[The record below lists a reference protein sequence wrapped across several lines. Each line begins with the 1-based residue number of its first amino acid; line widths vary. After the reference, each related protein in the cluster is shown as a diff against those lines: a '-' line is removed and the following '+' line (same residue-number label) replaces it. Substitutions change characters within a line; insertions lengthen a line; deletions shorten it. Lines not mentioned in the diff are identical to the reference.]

1 MTFTNQAA
9 GELRERLKRELANK
23 RSQSLIQTG
32 TFHSI
37 CLKMLEEAGEKADLA
52 DPLELSALAEEI
64 LEEESKNLRP
74 TEFLRRVSR
83 KK

>member
-23 RSQSLIQTG
+23 RGQSLIQTG

-37 CLKMLEEAGEKADLA
+37 CLKMLEAAGEKADLA
-52 DPLELSALAEEI
+52 DPLELSACGRD
-64 LEEESKNLRP
+64 S
-74 TEFLRRVSR
+74 
-83 KK
+83 